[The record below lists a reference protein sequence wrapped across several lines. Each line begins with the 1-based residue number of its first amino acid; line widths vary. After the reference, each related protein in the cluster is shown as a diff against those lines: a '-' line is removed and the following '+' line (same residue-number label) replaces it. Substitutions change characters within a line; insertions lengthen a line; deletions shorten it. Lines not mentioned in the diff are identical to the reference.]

1 MPRAKTKARASQP
14 RRRSFAASA
23 ELPRWIVAAEV
34 VFVGFILWLA
44 VFSDASGKVGITSPG
59 SVIYS
64 VIYMAA
70 VLGVALFLTH
80 RRPGE
85 RRRR

>member
-1 MPRAKTKARASQP
+1 MPRSKTRVRTSQP

-23 ELPRWIVAAEV
+23 ELPRWIVSAGV
-34 VFVGFILWLA
+34 VLVGLILWLA
-44 VFSDASGKVGITSPG
+44 VFSDASGKVGITSAG

-64 VIYMAA
+64 VLYIAA
-70 VLGVALFLTH
+70 VLGLAMFLMY